1 MKHTERV
8 RSKRYTYGAVFEQM
22 DDGQY
27 LVTFPELP
35 GAVTYGKNLGRA
47 REMAADC
54 LRVHLEYLRRHHL
67 PVPEPEK
74 HGGPIH
80 LEAVTVTLKSA

>member
-1 MKHTERV
+1 MKHSERV
-8 RSKRYTYGAVFEQM
+8 RTTSHTYSAVFEQM

-35 GAVTYGKNLGRA
+35 GAVTYGKNLERA

-54 LRVHLEYLRRHHL
+54 LRVHLEYLHHHHL
-67 PVPEPEK
+67 PIPVSEK
-74 HGGPIH
+74 HAGPIH
-80 LEAVTVTLKSA
+80 LEKVTVTLKSA

>member
-8 RSKRYTYGAVFEQM
+8 RSKRYTYSAVFEQM

-35 GAVTYGKNLGRA
+35 GAVTYGENLERA

-54 LRVHLEYLRRHHL
+54 LRVHLEYLRNHRL
-67 PVPEPEK
+67 PVPKPEK

-80 LEAVTVTLKSA
+80 LEDVSVNLKTA